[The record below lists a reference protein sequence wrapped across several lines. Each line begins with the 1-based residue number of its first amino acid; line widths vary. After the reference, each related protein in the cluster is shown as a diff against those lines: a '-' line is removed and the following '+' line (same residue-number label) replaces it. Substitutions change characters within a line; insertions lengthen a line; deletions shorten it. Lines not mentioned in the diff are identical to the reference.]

1 MVSRAGAS
9 RRSVRLKSLQ
19 RPIPD
24 ACVVNERNAWPTGD
38 RESTVRAVP
47 GPEPDAHAHS
57 PQARWFTTTHWS
69 VVLAA
74 GDDSSAS
81 GAAALEQLCHAYWY
95 PLYAYVRRK
104 GYGPEDA
111 QDLTQGFLARLL
123 AGNRIARAD
132 PARGRFRTF
141 LLSALQNF
149 LINEWAKL
157 AREKRG
163 GNVEFVALHSEDP
176 ERLYAAEPADD
187 RTPELIYEQR
197 WAAAVMA
204 RAFDRLGAEYKAG
217 QAQLFEALK
226 PFVWGEKSGASHAE
240 IGAVLGLSGGAVRVA
255 VHRLRRRY
263 RNLLREEIAQTVSS
277 AAEIDDELRHLIHV
291 VSQGPV

>member
-1 MVSRAGAS
+1 MRA
-9 RRSVRLKSLQ
+9 
-19 RPIPD
+19 
-24 ACVVNERNAWPTGD
+24 
-38 RESTVRAVP
+38 REVTFSAVP
-47 GPEPDAHAHS
+47 GDQPVPHVES
-57 PQARWFTTTHWS
+57 TQARWFATTHWS

-74 GDDSSAS
+74 GDESSAS
-81 GAAALEQLCHAYWY
+81 GAAALEQLCQAYWY

-123 AGNRIARAD
+123 AGNRIALAD

-149 LINEWAKL
+149 LINEWAKTS
-157 AREKRG
+157 RDKRG
-163 GNVEFVALHSEDP
+163 GGIEFVPLHTQDP
-176 ERLYAAEPADD
+176 EQLYAAEPADE
-187 RTPELIYEQR
+187 RTPEVIYEQR

-204 RAFDRLGAEYKAG
+204 RAFDRLRDEYGAA

-226 PFVWGEKSGASHAE
+226 PFVWGEKSGTSHAE
-240 IGAVLGLSGGAVRVA
+240 IGAALGLSGGAVRVA

-263 RNLLREEIAQTVSS
+263 RDLLRQEIAETVSS
-277 AAEIDDELRHLIHV
+277 AADVDDELRHLMAV